1 MVLAWLIL
9 VLSMA
14 IFFFYFQVTCQKIL
28 RRQLD
33 RKYFQS
39 IANVIR
45 LEFPSLRK
53 SLEEFGAAVD
63 YSRLPKMLKSDFL
76 ALTYLL
82 KNPADVKAR
91 YSNEERLLILYFRW
105 QLLSLAVR
113 HLMKVGEKEAILRLT
128 SVLQYFANV
137 VGQRVNAVGFGNSTA
152 ADHLFSNS

>member
-1 MVLAWLIL
+1 MILAWLIL

-28 RRQLD
+28 RRQFD
-33 RKYFQS
+33 REYFQS

-45 LEFPSLRK
+45 LEFPTLRK
-53 SLEEFGAAVD
+53 SLEGFGAPVD

-82 KNPADVKAR
+82 KNTANVNQR
-91 YSNEERLLILYFRW
+91 YSNQERLLILYFRW

-113 HLMKVGEKEAILRLT
+113 RLLKVGEKKATLRLT

-137 VGQRVNAVGFGNSTA
+137 VGQHVDTERFGNLPA
-152 ADHLFSNS
+152 ADYLFLNS